1 MERENGAVIHFGYK
15 PFVWSSDAV
24 EEAAVHC
31 VIVGFTGFES
41 GESKFIYATKTC
53 LYS

>member
-1 MERENGAVIHFGYK
+1 MARENGAVIHFGYK